1 MRCVPRKRNRFVA
14 TWPVPDNKKKIPY
27 LSQPE
32 LLKDFSWFKQTLRWR
47 QLVPKRF
54 YPLLGQKSE
63 KGRAS
68 LLIQGTSIV
77 LSNSN
82 GSKEASSFPPRYQ
95 KHTNLSNLVH
105 TRHGLRNTVGAIYR
119 L

>member
-1 MRCVPRKRNRFVA
+1 MA

-27 LSQPE
+27 LSQSE

-54 YPLLGQKSE
+54 YPLLGQRSE

-68 LLIQGTSIV
+68 LLIQGTGIV